1 MEETNKFNP
10 DKLWRNWRV
19 VKNGV
24 LYKDHLVIPF
34 QWSARLKC
42 IYRFYILA
50 PKLKCMVRIN
60 NILVS
65 RQYIHTYL
73 YLIYYYYILNF
84 LIQIYLGAEFLSQGL
99 KWTRASTIEKR
110 LYVGLDSHWRN
121 LWFIIQ
127 RVVMSCAE
135 VNFRVWAACIKRFVS
150 Q

>member
-1 MEETNKFNP
+1 MV
-10 DKLWRNWRV
+10 R
-19 VKNGV
+19 
-24 LYKDHLVIPF
+24 VIPF

-50 PKLKCMVRIN
+50 PKLKCMVSIN
-60 NILVS
+60 NK
-65 RQYIHTYL
+65 YL

-150 Q
+150 QWRLGSIQFNFVGSYKVDPTCVQYFLIFN